1 MGGGQHGTG
10 GPMSCLHGGTSLN
23 LPLPATAQK
32 LPSHC
37 SIGGSRPTTE
47 NSAAADDDKQLYT
60 SFAVAEI
67 YLLISDYV
75 FEHALHVI

>member
-1 MGGGQHGTG
+1 MGGGQHVTG

-37 SIGGSRPTTE
+37 SIEGSQPTTE
-47 NSAAADDDKQLYT
+47 NSAAADNDKQLFT
-60 SFAVAEI
+60 SFAIEI
-67 YLLISDYV
+67 YLFIGDYV
-75 FEHALHVI
+75 FENALHVI